1 MQPTGIAKQAFEVPQ
16 PVKISWVVGIVV
28 AFFSVVV
35 RCVVVV
41 VVVVAVVGVVDGDS
55 PLALKI

>member
-41 VVVVAVVGVVDGDS
+41 VVVVVVGVVDGDS

>member
-1 MQPTGIAKQAFEVPQ
+1 MQPTGIAKQAFEVLQ
-16 PVKISWVVGIVV
+16 PVKISWVEGIVV

-41 VVVVAVVGVVDGDS
+41 DVVVVVGVVDGDS